1 MVWIKLGAAGAAALT
16 RALSGENLI
25 HLRASRIA
33 HAKRNGFLLF
43 HRQEYPLF
51 VGFSLAVKGLQKNIL
66 LPKHF
71 LLRKAV
77 CI

>member
-1 MVWIKLGAAGAAALT
+1 LVWFGSCAAGAAALT
-16 RALSGENLI
+16 RAFSGENLI
-25 HLRASRIA
+25 HLRAGRIA
-33 HAKRNGFLLF
+33 RAKRNGFLLF